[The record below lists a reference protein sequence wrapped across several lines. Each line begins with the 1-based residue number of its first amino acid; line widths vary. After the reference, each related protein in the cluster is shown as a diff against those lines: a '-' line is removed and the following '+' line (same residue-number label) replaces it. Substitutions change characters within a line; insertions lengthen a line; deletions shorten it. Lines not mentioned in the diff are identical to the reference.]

1 MAHSCPRDQAQLR
14 PGSGALAEDVCPRC
28 HGRLLDT
35 AATQRLFVDILG
47 VNAEMLLELARA
59 GVPRFTCPGCS
70 ARIAEVR
77 ARGVLV
83 DLCPSCGS
91 SWLDGGELARLAK
104 DVVEEIRVGE
114 AAPDGSGLELD
125 LSRRVEREPVRFQ
138 VSCVNCDATLDLSKT
153 NWLINTRPWC
163 PTCAKPYTGIGSLL
177 GLSGGPLG
185 AFMHVL
191 LSGSSRWYRL
201 WNTMVGG
208 GDPLSRTPDVLRI
221 VPKDAEQYFASFF
234 VRAR

>member
-1 MAHSCPRDQAQLR
+1 MTHVCPRDGTPLR
-14 PGSGALAEDVCPRC
+14 PGAGALAEDVCARC

-47 VNAEMLLELARA
+47 IRAELLLELARA
-59 GVPRFTCPGCS
+59 GTPRFACPGCG

-83 DLCPSCGS
+83 DLCPGCGS
-91 SWLDGGELARLAK
+91 AWLDGGELARLAR

-125 LSRRVEREPVRFQ
+125 LSRPVAREQIRFEVR
-138 VSCVNCDATLDLSKT
+138 CINCDDTLDLSRT

-163 PTCAKPYTGIGSLL
+163 PSCAEPYTGLASML
-177 GLSGGPLG
+177 GLSGGLVGSVTSALFSPRNVWFRLARLVTDAGEPLQR
-185 AFMHVL
+185 A
-191 LSGSSRWYRL
+191 
-201 WNTMVGG
+201 
-208 GDPLSRTPDVLRI
+208 PDVLRI
-221 VPKDAEQYFASFF
+221 EPKDAEQYFAPFYA
-234 VRAR
+234 RAR